1 MIQRYGNPQPA
12 ALKYFYFKLK
22 FALESGVC
30 EGMRIIKICS
40 KTGHYRQASMT
51 GLN

>member
-1 MIQRYGNPQPA
+1 MIQRYVNPQPA

-30 EGMRIIKICS
+30 EEMQIIKNCS
-40 KTGHYRQASMT
+40 KTGRYRQSCMT